1 MKKQFDSGHS
11 TNVARFAEFVKR
23 CIALGSK
30 FKPAKAIIKIE
41 NLKIVL
47 ANAMQAMSALKIAH
61 TAMTKAITARA
72 RAFRALDKLV
82 TRLGS
87 GAASSDI
94 LPETVEKITK
104 QVSKYH
110 SKRINSIDEP
120 EPDEGAETTETVEE
134 EEIRRNSVAQG
145 SMDRK
150 IENFEKLITMFEAE
164 ENYQPNEIDLTVE
177 SLRIMLNEITTRN
190 NLAQDAK
197 INFNAALEARDK
209 ILYDAELG
217 LITCVRVTK
226 KYVKFAFGPTSK
238 EFKRLS
244 SLTFKDKEEE

>member
-1 MKKQFDSGHS
+1 MENQFDSGHS
-11 TNVARFAEFVKR
+11 TNVARFAELVKR

-30 FKPAKAIIKIE
+30 FKPARAIIKIE

-47 ANAMQAMSALKIAH
+47 ANAKQAMSALKIAH
-61 TAMTKAITARA
+61 TAMTKATTARA
-72 RAFRALDKLV
+72 RTFRALDKLV

-94 LPETVEKITK
+94 LPETIEKIKK
-104 QVSKYH
+104 QVAKYH
-110 SKRINSIDEP
+110 SKRIGSIDKP
-120 EPDEGAETTETVEE
+120 KPDTAAETTEEA
-134 EEIRRNSVAQG
+134 EIRRNSVAQG
-145 SMDRK
+145 SMNRK
-150 IENFEKLITMFEAE
+150 IENFDKLIIMFEAE

-177 SLRIMLNEITTRN
+177 SLKTMLNEVITRN
-190 NLAQDAK
+190 DLAQDAK

-209 ILYDAELG
+209 VLYDAELG

-226 KYVKFAFGPTSK
+226 KYVKFAFGPSSK

-244 SLTFKDKEEE
+244 SLTFKNKGEE